1 MEYLILAILW
11 VAFCALH
18 SALISITFTNFIK
31 LKLGDSSRFY
41 RLFYNFFSI
50 ATLIP
55 VLIYSASIKQQPFF
69 VWDGYLLPI
78 RYSLLFVGILFF
90 VMGAKHY
97 SFAQLTGFAQIS
109 EGAKHNLINKTG
121 KLSARGMLGV
131 VRHPFYAG
139 IFPLIWSSNLD
150 VMTLIGNIV
159 LSVYVVIGTLLE
171 ERKLILEF
179 GDAYCEY
186 QQKVSMLFPLK
197 WIKLKISRWS
207 VIMKMGI

>member
-41 RLFYNFFSI
+41 RLFYNLFSI

-55 VLIYSASIKQQPFF
+55 VLIYSASVKQQPFF

-78 RYSLLFVGILFF
+78 KYSLLFVGILFF
-90 VMGAKHY
+90 VMGSRNY
-97 SFAQLTGFAQIS
+97 SFAQFSGFAQIR
-109 EGAKHNLINKTG
+109 EDARHNLINKTG
-121 KLSARGMLGV
+121 KLSARGILGV

-150 VMTLIGNIV
+150 VTTLIGNIV

>member
-41 RLFYNFFSI
+41 RLFYNLFSI

-55 VLIYSASIKQQPFF
+55 VLIYSASVKQQPFF

-78 RYSLLFVGILFF
+78 KYSLLFVGILFF
-90 VMGAKHY
+90 VMGSRNY
-97 SFAQLTGFAQIS
+97 SFAQFSGFAQIR
-109 EGAKHNLINKTG
+109 EDARHNLINKTG
-121 KLSARGMLGV
+121 KLSARGILGV